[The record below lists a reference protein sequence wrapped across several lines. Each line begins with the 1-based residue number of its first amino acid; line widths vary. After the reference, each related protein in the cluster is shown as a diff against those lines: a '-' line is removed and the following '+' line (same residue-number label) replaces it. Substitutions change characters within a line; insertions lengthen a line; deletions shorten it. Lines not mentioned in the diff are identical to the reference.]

1 MLAAGACILG
11 VALSVFL
18 LASIPTILA
27 LRRSAIAA
35 ESLLLSVAAEVPDT
49 AATLRLSGMELADCI
64 QEMGALSTDLT
75 EGVRA
80 SARAVASAEA
90 GIRQGAA
97 LAGKAVTQHVIPQV
111 QDRVES
117 ALQERARLEYTREVL
132 ASTKSAAQRLRFALA
147 ASGLARGVA
156 QSGRYLRRP
165 GSNNG
170 SGGGRRGGG
179 ASGGDDELLGA

>member
-1 MLAAGACILG
+1 M
-11 VALSVFL
+11 
-18 LASIPTILA
+18 
-27 LRRSAIAA
+27 RRSAIAA
-35 ESLLLSVAAEVPDT
+35 ESLLLTLAAEVPDT

-90 GIRQGAA
+90 GIRQGAE
-97 LAGKAVTQHVIPQV
+97 LAGRAVTQHVIPQV

-132 ASTKSAAQRLRFALA
+132 ANTKSAAQRLRFALA
-147 ASGLARGVA
+147 ASGLANGVL
-156 QSGRYLRRP
+156 QSARHFRRAGDGR
-165 GSNNG
+165 
-170 SGGGRRGGG
+170 GGRLRGAGG
-179 ASGGDDELLGA
+179 GGDDDLLGA